1 MYSKLIYIVG
11 IDEYETPLEAA
22 LSYPDAVP
30 KVCLAL
36 SDMED
41 TDWNNLDLEAYYL
54 IICSPYEALLRRGF
68 NEMSIHGQNVVQQL
82 IHTMFGQ
89 LGLIEAQRF
98 FEEYAYQWR

>member
-68 NEMSIHGQNVVQQL
+68 NEMAIHGQHIIQQL
-82 IHTMFGQ
+82 INTMFGQ
-89 LGLIEAQRF
+89 EGLNQANQF
-98 FEEYAYQWR
+98 FSTYNYQW